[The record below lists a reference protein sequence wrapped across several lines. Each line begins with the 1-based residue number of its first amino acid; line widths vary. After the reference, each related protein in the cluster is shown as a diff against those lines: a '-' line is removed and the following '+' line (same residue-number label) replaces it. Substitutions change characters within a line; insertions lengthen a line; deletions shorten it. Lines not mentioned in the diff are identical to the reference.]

1 MYIGFAGKENGKCVQ
16 DEDAFSYAMER
27 CTTDC
32 IEEFVKEFEGYFIC
46 GMSEQKVLEFREDV
60 VEWFFSGNWI
70 KNDKESETKNGN

>member
-1 MYIGFAGKENGKCVQ
+1 MYIGLAGKENGKCVQ

-32 IEEFVKEFEGYFIC
+32 IEEFVNEFEGYFAC

-60 VEWFFSGNWI
+60 VEWFFSGDWI
-70 KNDKESETKNGN
+70 YKESEENAEDI